1 MTFSNS
7 VRAPAQKSQS
17 EGHFRESNAP
27 PARLQSSESK
37 PHWQPYL
44 SNWESNN
51 GRPIR
56 GFGGFL
62 RLICELNSEA
72 PLHLINGDTPLH
84 LATYLRQH
92 EYTPPTH
99 NQSLKLSASF
109 RPFAVKIPALPFA
122 PSTYRSAAR
131 YPPSLRDLHYFNPIV
146 LNIFFYLFIFY
157 FIFCFE
163 FFEDLKCQHLLGGS
177 YVRVSLSLFL
187 FISQYCWV

>member
-1 MTFSNS
+1 MTFS

-37 PHWQPYL
+37 PHWQPYM

-92 EYTPPTH
+92 ENTH
-99 NQSLKLSASF
+99 TQSIPQNSLPVSVFQTLRCKDSCSSF
-109 RPFAVKIPALPFA
+109 RPKHLQI
-122 PSTYRSAAR
+122 RS
-131 YPPSLRDLHYFNPIV
+131 
-146 LNIFFYLFIFY
+146 
-157 FIFCFE
+157 
-163 FFEDLKCQHLLGGS
+163 
-177 YVRVSLSLFL
+177 
-187 FISQYCWV
+187 